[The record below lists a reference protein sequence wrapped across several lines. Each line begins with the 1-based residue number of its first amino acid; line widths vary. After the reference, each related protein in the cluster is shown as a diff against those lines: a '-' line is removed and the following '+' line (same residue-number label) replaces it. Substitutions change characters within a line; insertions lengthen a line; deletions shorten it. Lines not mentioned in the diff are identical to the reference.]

1 MREIKQLLLIEDVDG
16 LGRKG
21 DLVSGA
27 KPGFVRNYLF
37 PMQKAVMA
45 DSRTIRMR
53 ERLMLERTAQAI
65 SDKSTSEALALKIN
79 DQTFTL
85 EAKVDTSGHMYG
97 SITIKDIVALL
108 DAHAISVD
116 RKQVLIVSPIK
127 KLGVHSIPLR
137 LKEGV
142 QASFTLNV
150 KAEGTEEA
158 S

>member
-1 MREIKQLLLIEDVDG
+1 MRETKQLLLIEDVDG

-21 DLVSGA
+21 DLVAGA

-37 PMQKAVMA
+37 PMQKAVIA
-45 DSRTIRMR
+45 DKRTIRMR
-53 ERLMLERTAQAI
+53 ERLMLERAQQAVA
-65 SDKSTSEALALKIN
+65 DKNDSEALALKIN
-79 DQTFTL
+79 GQTFSL

-97 SITIKDIVALL
+97 SVSTKDIVALL
-108 DAHAISVD
+108 DTHAISVD
-116 RKQVLIVSPIK
+116 RKQILISSPIK

-150 KAEGTEEA
+150 RAEGSEEA